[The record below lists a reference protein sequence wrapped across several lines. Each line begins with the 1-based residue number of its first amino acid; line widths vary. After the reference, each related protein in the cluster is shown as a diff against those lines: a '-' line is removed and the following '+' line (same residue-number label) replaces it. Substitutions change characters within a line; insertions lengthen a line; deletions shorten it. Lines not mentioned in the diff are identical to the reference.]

1 MKFQHPVREDVWVE
15 VRWPLLARDIEAWDR
30 AARAEGKNLRR
41 EGPMSLRYDPT
52 PIEGRLDRL
61 RGAIASGI
69 VTAISPQVTADGVAD
84 LDAGIANWLSSQL
97 DEGVYLRTFEV
108 PLA

>member
-1 MKFQHPVREDVWVE
+1 MKFTHPLREDVFVE
-15 VRWPLLARDIEAWDR
+15 VRWPLKTRDIEAWDR
-30 AARAEGKNLRR
+30 ATRAEGRKLRR
-41 EGPMSLRYDPT
+41 DGPLSNRYDAT
-52 PIEGRLDRL
+52 PIEGRMDRL
-61 RGAIASGI
+61 RGAISSGI
-69 VTAISPQVTADGVAD
+69 VIKISPEVAADGVSD